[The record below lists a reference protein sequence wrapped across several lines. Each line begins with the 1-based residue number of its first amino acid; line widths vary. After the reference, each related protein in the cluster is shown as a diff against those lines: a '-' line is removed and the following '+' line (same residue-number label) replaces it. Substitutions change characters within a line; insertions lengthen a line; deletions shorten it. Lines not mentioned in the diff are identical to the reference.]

1 MKNLDLNS
9 IGVQEMNALEMKE
22 TDGGWVWAF
31 IAGAII
37 GGMIYDVYKAA
48 SLALIDVQTE
58 HPEYY
63 DGPVHSQR

>member
-1 MKNLDLNS
+1 METVK
-9 IGVQEMNALEMKE
+9 ICVQELSFMEQKE
-22 TDGGWVWAF
+22 IGGGWIAAF

-48 SLALIDVQTE
+48 SKALIDAQVN

-63 DGPVHSQR
+63 DGAVHSQR

>member
-1 MKNLDLNS
+1 MNTDALNLTELT
-9 IGVQEMNALEMKE
+9 LEQQIQSN
-22 TDGGWVWAF
+22 GGNPIWAF

-48 SLALIDVQTE
+48 CIAAIDAQVN

-63 DGPVHSQR
+63 DGSVHSVR